1 MYMINSSPQSAS
13 PSPDDSGDISPVA
26 DQLDGTHTEPA
37 QPSSPDSDSAHSD
50 PAHVEPAQPSSVTT
64 APPTSH
70 RELVTALRKLGLP
83 SVLSARDRAQDLLRR
98 VAVPLWLVAGF
109 MVTVAML
116 NRAMA
121 ILADSPITDGESDL
135 DLPEAVYAPLG
146 GAVIFLVATPI
157 LGIIAAVLTS
167 RKRSHAFASAVG
179 VAGALVTILLPVFP
193 SPDKLSAL
201 FWGVAITAVI
211 FGATYIG
218 IGSVFSWSIHR
229 VGQEIFSLG
238 PMIARTLPL
247 FTLASLFLFYNAE
260 IWQVMLP
267 LSWPRI
273 LQVAAALG
281 VLTLLLV
288 SVTTRDE
295 VQELLS
301 NHADDLR
308 RSERLNI
315 VLIPSLV
322 TIIQSLF
329 LALLVFLFFLAF
341 GQLSVSDATIFQ
353 WTQAQV
359 DKTLWEHYRIPFA
372 PTLIKVS
379 FILSALA
386 ALNFAASAASDS
398 SHRQRFVAPLISEV
412 AMGLD
417 TRAAYLTSQRVTP
430 VH

>member
-1 MYMINSSPQSAS
+1 MINSSPQSAS

-135 DLPEAVYAPLG
+135 DLPETVYAPLG

-229 VGQEIFSLG
+229 VGQEIFQSR
-238 PMIARTLPL
+238 PHDRAH
-247 FTLASLFLFYNAE
+247 LAPVHPGQPFP
-260 IWQVMLP
+260 V
-267 LSWPRI
+267 
-273 LQVAAALG
+273 LQRRDLAGYVAAFVAAHSSG
-281 VLTLLLV
+281 RGRPGGAH
-288 SVTTRDE
+288 SVAR
-295 VQELLS
+295 VR
-301 NHADDLR
+301 HHPR
-308 RSERLNI
+308 RS
-315 VLIPSLV
+315 P
-322 TIIQSLF
+322 
-329 LALLVFLFFLAF
+329 
-341 GQLSVSDATIFQ
+341 G
-353 WTQAQV
+353 
-359 DKTLWEHYRIPFA
+359 A
-372 PTLIKVS
+372 PQPP
-379 FILSALA
+379 
-386 ALNFAASAASDS
+386 
-398 SHRQRFVAPLISEV
+398 R
-412 AMGLD
+412 G
-417 TRAAYLTSQRVTP
+417 
-430 VH
+430 